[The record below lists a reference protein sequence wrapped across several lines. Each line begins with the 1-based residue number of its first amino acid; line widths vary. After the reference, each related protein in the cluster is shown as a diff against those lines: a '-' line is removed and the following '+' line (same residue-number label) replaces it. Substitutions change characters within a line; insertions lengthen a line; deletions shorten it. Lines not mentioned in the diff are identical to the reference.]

1 MAVWLNM
8 GGREASLCS
17 SLADGVEKMKGMI
30 AKRTGQGAQ
39 ITPDNPNVELGVKYT
54 VKSTEYG
61 TEEFWLSD
69 SAESKKSR

>member
-8 GGREASLCS
+8 AGRDASLCAS
-17 SLADGVEKMKGMI
+17 MAEGVGKMKGMI

-39 ITPDNPNVELGVKYT
+39 ITPDYSMVQLGVKYT
-54 VKSTEYG
+54 VKSAEYG

-69 SAESKKSR
+69 SAESKNAL